1 MGNSY
6 TDAQA
11 RATKEYLKTLASI
24 SIRVKKE
31 EKERYSLAAQ
41 EAGMSLRS
49 FLLQSMEEKMERD
62 CLGQKE

>member
-1 MGNSY
+1 MGKSY

-31 EKERYSLAAQ
+31 EKERYEKAA
-41 EAGMSLRS
+41 EKAGMSLRS
-49 FLLQSMEEKMERD
+49 FILKSID
-62 CLGQKE
+62 I